1 MCDEP
6 RVHAELVQV
15 FVLGVVR
22 LPREEVSGITDVRA
36 ALRLQRS
43 TRPCGADCG
52 PSDAPPRAR
61 TRALSWTFVHALVRP
76 GHYGAR
82 SSPAPHVRPCVLR
95 RDKNFNCNS
104 WAKAGECKSN
114 AAFMKKQCPESCKKH
129 DDGSGEHLG

>member
-22 LPREEVSGITDVRA
+22 LPREEVSGITYVRA

-43 TRPCGADCG
+43 TRPCSADCG
-52 PSDAPPRAR
+52 PSDAPARAR
-61 TRALSWTFVHALVRP
+61 TRALSWTLVHALVRP

-129 DDGSGEHLG
+129 DDGSGEYLG

>member
-1 MCDEP
+1 MRDEP
-6 RVHAELVQV
+6 RVYAELVQV

-22 LPREEVSGITDVRA
+22 LPREEVSGITYVRT

-43 TRPCGADCG
+43 TRPCSAAVGPAIHPGARAHACTLVDT
-52 PSDAPPRAR
+52 RAR
-61 TRALSWTFVHALVRP
+61 ARAP
-76 GHYGAR
+76 GPLWSTELPR
-82 SSPAPHVRPCVLR
+82 HVRPCVLR

-129 DDGSGEHLG
+129 DDGSGEYLG